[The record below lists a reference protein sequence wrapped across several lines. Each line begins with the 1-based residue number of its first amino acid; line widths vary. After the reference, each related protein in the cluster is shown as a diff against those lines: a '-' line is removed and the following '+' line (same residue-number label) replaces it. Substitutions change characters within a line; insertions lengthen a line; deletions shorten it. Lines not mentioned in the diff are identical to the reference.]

1 MDQGDGLQTVS
12 SKVDRGILSAR
23 YPLWMVPIVSPVDK
37 LQFEVVFVVEGVHV
51 VHLEDVEVMEV
62 SREID

>member
-1 MDQGDGLQTVS
+1 MSG
-12 SKVDRGILSAR
+12 KFCR
-23 YPLWMVPIVSPVDK
+23 YPLWMVPIVSPVDQ
-37 LQFEVVFVVEGVHV
+37 LQLEVVVVVEGVHV

>member
-1 MDQGDGLQTVS
+1 MDYKMCKFRGGQGNA
-12 SKVDRGILSAR
+12 LSGKLCR

-37 LQFEVVFVVEGVHV
+37 LQFEVFFVVEGVHV

>member
-1 MDQGDGLQTVS
+1 MGRLYRLQTVS
-12 SKVDRGILSAR
+12 SKVDSGILSAR

-37 LQFEVVFVVEGVHV
+37 LQLEVVVVVEGVHV

-62 SREID
+62 SGEID